1 MPRRYIRYRP
11 RRALKTVKYSNET
24 TYGLKALTPQ
34 QSSQTNYQIFVVP
47 PTLSMGTRKVK
58 NITLNIGWDVGY
70 FLWQTDTNGTR
81 LTDGILNLMYWAL
94 VFVPQG
100 QNPGD
105 LQLNAVNESNQA
117 SSIYEPN
124 QNIIMTG
131 VCDLQSQN
139 ATQKVRTRLAR
150 NLNSGDSIC
159 FVACILT
166 NQDYNPSTLDPVQVT
181 VAANYAICYS

>member
-24 TYGLKALTPQ
+24 TYGIKSLTPQ

-58 NITLNIGWDVGY
+58 NITLNIGWDVDF
-70 FLWQTDTNGTR
+70 FLWQEQAGGKR
-81 LTDGILNLMYWAL
+81 LIDGIFNIMYWAL

-100 QNPGD
+100 QNPGN
-105 LQLNAVNESNQA
+105 LQLNTVNEQDQA

-131 VCDLQSQN
+131 ACDLASTS

-159 FVACILT
+159 FITSILT
-166 NQDYNPSTLDPVQVT
+166 NTDYNPTELGPVQVS